1 MAVAMT
7 TPAYNQVVV
16 NVPKLEFK
24 RFKAIMKALDYVV
37 VEKTELEEAIEDV
50 EAGRV
55 YSCSSVQELMDLAN

>member
-7 TPAYNQVVV
+7 APVYNQVVV
-16 NVPKLEFK
+16 NVPKLELK

-37 VEKTELEEAIEDV
+37 IEKSELEEAIEDV

-55 YSCSSVQELMDLAN
+55 YSCSSVQELMALAD